1 MSVGSEMTDNPRRS
15 LLNSR
20 SKRTKRADA
29 EHTFHVKVVRVHVLV
44 LFQICL
50 HSLRTPAVV
59 CVACICTSVLVH
71 ADVSVL
77 PQTTILAATFNGGVV
92 IGSDSRASIGG

>member
-15 LLNSR
+15 LLNSG

-44 LFQICL
+44 
-50 HSLRTPAVV
+50 
-59 CVACICTSVLVH
+59 
-71 ADVSVL
+71 
-77 PQTTILAATFNGGVV
+77 
-92 IGSDSRASIGG
+92 